1 MKKEYLFAAVSI
13 VCWGSTAA
21 ITKLLLN
28 AISSMQILFY
38 SSFLATVALFLFNV
52 AGHRLG
58 ALRQYRGR
66 DFARLIPLGLLG
78 LFVYNLLL
86 YTGIDQMLAQDAFIL
101 NYLWPIMTVVFS
113 CIVLKEKMR
122 GRTVIALIIS
132 FVGVAVV
139 LTKGDL
145 SSVHMSDALGIA
157 CSLAAAVC
165 YGLFSALNKR
175 EQADPFVNMMLY
187 YGASTVMSG
196 LYLTATGEMVLP
208 AAGQLPGILWAGV
221 FVHAVGYS
229 CWAYALKT
237 GNTARISNLAFIT
250 PFLSLVY
257 VYFLLHEEI
266 GLFSILGLA
275 IIIFGVLFQ
284 MKKDPAL
291 KTVGGSH

>member
-1 MKKEYLFAAVSI
+1 MCI
-13 VCWGSTAA
+13 
-21 ITKLLLN
+21 
-28 AISSMQILFY
+28 
-38 SSFLATVALFLFNV
+38 
-52 AGHRLG
+52 
-58 ALRQYRGR
+58 R
-66 DFARLIPLGLLG
+66 D
-78 LFVYNLLL
+78 
-86 YTGIDQMLAQDAFIL
+86 
-101 NYLWPIMTVVFS
+101 S
-113 CIVLKEKMR
+113 
-122 GRTVIALIIS
+122 
-132 FVGVAVV
+132 
-139 LTKGDL
+139 
-145 SSVHMSDALGIA
+145 
-157 CSLAAAVC
+157 
-165 YGLFSALNKR
+165 
-175 EQADPFVNMMLY
+175 Y